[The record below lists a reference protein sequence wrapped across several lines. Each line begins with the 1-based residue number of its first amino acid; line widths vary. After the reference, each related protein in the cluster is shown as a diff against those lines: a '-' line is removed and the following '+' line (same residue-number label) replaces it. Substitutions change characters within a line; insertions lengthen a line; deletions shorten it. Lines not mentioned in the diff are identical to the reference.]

1 MRPALLLLLPALVAC
16 PKKGPTPLI
25 DSPEAPPPVAPPTA
39 VSAVRGDVGCGL
51 TYALPGADEILYDAL
66 PTPDGGFLMLGTTRG
81 QGDHGLFL
89 RTAADGQDAR
99 LSAFGAA
106 DYDEPRQLVAVD
118 GAWLAAGLSWRG
130 ERMADGWVVRLEAT
144 GSNSKERLFG
154 DDGMDDVPGLLP
166 DGAGRWWAVDAGP
179 SLRLWRVDDRF
190 VGEESV
196 AIELPAAPS
205 PMAVAAHPEGGG
217 LIVGGIAT
225 TASETH
231 AAWAAR
237 VGPDG
242 ALRWARDFDAPG
254 FDEAWF
260 ATHHPEGWIVA
271 GERSEGLGIPMQA
284 WVSLIGDDGAP
295 KWQAALGDDK
305 HVSSVLL
312 RPGGELW
319 VAGFSEEPGGR
330 AQEAWLAVLGPDG
343 AVLRQHTFGPGTPDF
358 AGTTFAFERLIP
370 VGDKVVALGETW
382 DPSGEADLWRVDLDA
397 QGAIAC
403 PSGDLAMETR

>member
-1 MRPALLLLLPALVAC
+1 MRPALLLLLPLLAAC

-25 DSPEAPPPVAPPTA
+25 DDSEAPPPVAPPTA

-51 TYALPGADEILYDAL
+51 TYAVPGADELVYDAL

-130 ERMADGWVVRLEAT
+130 ERMADGWVVRLEGN

-260 ATHHPEGWIVA
+260 AVYHPEGWLIA
-271 GERSEGLGIPMQA
+271 GERSEGLGEPIKA

-295 KWQAALGDDK
+295 KWQVAFGAGK
-305 HVSSVLL
+305 RVAQVLL
-312 RPGGELW
+312 RDSGEIW
-319 VAGFSEEPGGR
+319 IAGRVEEPGVMPN
-330 AQEAWLAVLGPDG
+330 EAWLAVLDPQG
-343 AVLRQHTFGPGTPDF
+343 AIQRHQTYRPGVVDRE
-358 AGTTFAFERLIP
+358 AYGVAFERLIP

-397 QGAIAC
+397 QGAISC